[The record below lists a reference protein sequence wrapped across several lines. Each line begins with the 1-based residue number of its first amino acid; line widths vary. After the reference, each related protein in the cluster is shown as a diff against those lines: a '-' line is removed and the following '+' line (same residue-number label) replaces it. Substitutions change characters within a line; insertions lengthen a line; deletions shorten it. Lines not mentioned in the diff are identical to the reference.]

1 MCYEPSRRAVGF
13 TAVVA
18 VLLERP
24 LSLAW
29 EHSLDELQPGEQP
42 PDEPGFQHAAHSRVW
57 PLPVDV
63 AHSPD
68 VGLLLAARPA
78 DVKQLLDAKRS
89 RCEAQLPGVE
99 HFGVEACFRSE
110 RRSLPDVACSLDEVC
125 SPSPVRSVVEERYS
139 LAEQVASLPEAALPH
154 SWFQVYKVLLL
165 V

>member
-78 DVKQLLDAKRS
+78 DVEQLLDAKPS
-89 RCEAQLPGVE
+89 RCEARLLDVE
-99 HFGVEACFRSE
+99 CSAVEACFHSG
-110 RRSLPDVACSLDEVC
+110 RRSLPVVACSPDEVC
-125 SPSPVRSVVEERYS
+125 SPSPVRSVVEERY
-139 LAEQVASLPEAALPH
+139 
-154 SWFQVYKVLLL
+154 
-165 V
+165 